1 MLDGMRFMVEVP
13 DEDEGPLRT
22 LAKRDNRFFKQQA
35 GHLLHLK
42 VQEELARL
50 LELDV
55 RPEPVKEVA

>member
-22 LAKRDNRFFKQQA
+22 LANRDVRGFKQQA
-35 GHLLHLK
+35 GYLLHLK

-50 LELDV
+50 LDSQPDTDV
-55 RPEPVKEVA
+55 VAEVA